1 MPSADLDEIRRTHTL
16 LNERLCGE
24 LKGVA
29 KPFGGNTKERG
40 DFVSGVLSLFSKIE
54 REAEKN
60 STTVAEYDWL
70 RNTLADWQFAM
81 SSILG
86 VAVTAPLLEYPRHLV
101 EATMDNRVWRFLEKQ
116 AHDASEERREAK
128 YRRVFGEAWHKENQ
142 WSDAERLSD
151 WVDAEIF
158 LACDVLSGSGAFWN
172 DIPGVPVADRWKYL
186 TPTVFDVLQ
195 KVWIDDVFRIRAYEI
210 WREGG
215 AIVGGHE
222 EAKKNFQAARD
233 ECFSWIRDPQRK
245 SDDPGAR
252 RLLSDY
258 LGSSM
263 GISIYDAASIDLL
276 APVMQDITRRKA
288 EKIAKKRD
296 QGEKRNWSLA
306 ERYVAAFYP
315 AIVIALREQG
325 PESKKR
331 VGQAF
336 LNGTEKEAGAWV
348 INALEAAMLV
358 YFIDDVNL

>member
-1 MPSADLDEIRRTHTL
+1 MPSAEFDEIRRKHNA
-16 LNERLCGE
+16 LNERLRGE
-24 LKGVA
+24 LRGVA
-29 KPFGGNTKERG
+29 KPFGGNTKERA
-40 DFVSGVLSLFSKIE
+40 DFVSGVRSLYSQIE
-54 REAEKN
+54 REAEKA
-60 STTVAEYDWL
+60 STTVVEYDWL
-70 RNTLADWQFAM
+70 RDTLADWQFAM
-81 SSILG
+81 TSILG

-116 AHDASEERREAK
+116 AHDASEERRQAK
-128 YRRVFGEAWHKENQ
+128 YRRVFGEAWHRENQ
-142 WSDAERLSD
+142 WSEAERLSD
-151 WVDAEIF
+151 WVNAEVF

-172 DIPGVPVADRWKYL
+172 DISRVAVADRWKYL

-210 WREGG
+210 WREAG

-222 EAKKNFQAARD
+222 DAERNFRAARD

-245 SDDPGAR
+245 FEDPGAR

-263 GISIYDAASIDLL
+263 GINTDGAASVDVL

-288 EKIAKKRD
+288 EKIAKKCD
-296 QGEKRNWSLA
+296 QGEKRNWILA

-315 AIVIALREQG
+315 AVVVALRDHG
-325 PESKKR
+325 LESKKL
-331 VGQAF
+331 VGRAF
-336 LNGTEKEAGAWV
+336 LNGTENEAGAWI

-358 YFIDDVNL
+358 YFVGDVNL